1 MGYLIALK
9 ISFSYCL
16 KKAYTKN
23 GIEEI
28 IAVEANGSFNFNEIK
43 DAKITNTVDIDI
55 VIFLVYFIAKVVL
68 LFFISP
74 LISGISVKRATA
86 I

>member
-9 ISFSYCL
+9 ISFLYCL

-23 GIEEI
+23 GIEDI

-43 DAKITNTVDIDI
+43 DAEMTNTVDIDI
-55 VIFLVYFIAKVVL
+55 VIFSVYCIVKVVL
-68 LFFISP
+68 LFLFSFGY
-74 LISGISVKRATA
+74 LNYKRRPNL
-86 I
+86 